1 MIIDANVYW
10 LPDEL
15 FTDPVLQAKFIQ
27 AVNNGRDSK
36 ATVST
41 NADGSKKIVIEEPIG
56 QSSLDYFQNDYL
68 LEHQLQDMDE
78 GRVDMAVLKLPGC
91 QEWLDLDL
99 CKVFNRAVA
108 KHVQESKGRMVALA
122 TVPPYATAANLAE
135 LDYCIDELGLNGIQ
149 LSTHYADGYLDSPA
163 YREFFRY
170 VATKKIPVYVHHSPV
185 PMEYGAIKDYEN
197 LRRSYG
203 RCEDQITAIGR
214 EVFSDL
220 FVELPEL
227 QLIHS
232 MLGGGFFTYKTML
245 LPHDSGNG
253 RFDTTNSVSVKHRLE
268 HNIFYEVSHAQPW
281 GTDNLEIAIKVLGAG
296 NVIYGSSYPVK
307 TSWMTAG
314 PEMIKQLEVDT
325 SVVENILSANAKKIY
340 RIIPSA

>member
-1 MIIDANVYW
+1 MIIDANIYW

-135 LDYCIDELGLNGIQ
+135 LDYCIDELGQMGFNYQRIMRMVTWIVQPIENFSDMLQ
-149 LSTHYADGYLDSPA
+149 LRKSQSMSTIHQYQWNMVQS
-163 YREFFRY
+163 RTMR
-170 VATKKIPVYVHHSPV
+170 I
-185 PMEYGAIKDYEN
+185 YGAHM
-197 LRRSYG
+197 
-203 RCEDQITAIGR
+203 A
-214 EVFSDL
+214 
-220 FVELPEL
+220 
-227 QLIHS
+227 
-232 MLGGGFFTYKTML
+232 
-245 LPHDSGNG
+245 
-253 RFDTTNSVSVKHRLE
+253 
-268 HNIFYEVSHAQPW
+268 
-281 GTDNLEIAIKVLGAG
+281 
-296 NVIYGSSYPVK
+296 
-307 TSWMTAG
+307 
-314 PEMIKQLEVDT
+314 
-325 SVVENILSANAKKIY
+325 VV
-340 RIIPSA
+340 RIR

>member
-15 FTDPVLQAKFIQ
+15 FTDQVLQQKFVQ
-27 AVNNGRDSK
+27 AVDNGRDSK

-41 NADGSKKIVIEEPIG
+41 NADGSAKIVIEEPIG
-56 QSSLDYFQNDYL
+56 QSSLDYFQNDYQL
-68 LEHQLQDMDE
+68 AHQIHDMDA
-78 GRVDMAVLKLPGC
+78 GHVDQAVLKLPGC

-108 KHVQESKGRMVALA
+108 KHVQASHGRMVALA
-122 TVPPYATAANLAE
+122 TVPPYATTENLAE
-135 LDYCIDELGLNGIQ
+135 LDYCIDELGLKGLQ
-149 LSTHYADGYLDSPA
+149 LSTHYADGYLDQPV

-170 VATKKIPVYVHHSPV
+170 VAAKQIPVYVHHSPV
-185 PMEYGAIKDYEN
+185 PVEYATIKDYEN

-203 RCEDQITAIGR
+203 RCEDQIIAISR

-220 FVELPEL
+220 FAELPNL
-227 QLIHS
+227 KLIHS

-268 HNIFYEVSHAQPW
+268 HNIYYEISHAQPW
-281 GTDNLEIAIKVLGAG
+281 GPDNLEMAIKILGAA

-307 TSWMTAG
+307 TPWMTAG
-314 PEMIKQLEVDT
+314 PAIIGGLNVDE
-325 SVVENILSANAKKIY
+325 SACQQVLSENAQKLYHLS
-340 RIIPSA
+340 